1 MSGSVR
7 LTRRH
12 ALAGAALAAL
22 AAPHAAAQAY
32 PARPVRLVVPFP
44 PGNTSDILA
53 RLAAEEVQ
61 KRRGVTVVV
70 ENRPGASGALGV
82 QAVAGARPDGL
93 TLLVTTQS
101 PIVVNPPLMLNPP
114 YDPVR
119 DLAPVALFARTGF
132 ILIAAPNFPANTMA
146 EAARVL
152 RAAPAGTFSAAN
164 PGLGTMSHLAMALVG
179 LALGTQVESVPYRG
193 SAAALVDVAAGRV
206 PLMIDGFNSAVPQV
220 LGGHAKGLAVVARQR
235 SPLVPQMP
243 SMAESG
249 VPELAQIEALS
260 WTGLLGPAGT
270 PPEVAAWWT
279 AALGEVMR
287 DPAVV
292 AKLAQTFVEAVAPT
306 SAAAFAEE
314 IASDLAKWT
323 RVVAEARIE
332 RQ

>member
-1 MSGSVR
+1 MTTNFA

-12 ALAGAALAAL
+12 ALAGAALATL
-22 AAPHAAAQAY
+22 AAPRAMAQAY

-53 RLAAEEVQ
+53 RLVAEEVQ

-70 ENRPGASGALGV
+70 ENRPGASGARG
-82 QAVAGARPDGL
+82 DGL

-101 PIVVNPPLMLNPP
+101 PIVVNPPLMKTPP

-119 DLAPVALFARTGF
+119 DLSPVALFARTGF
-132 ILIAAPNFPANTMA
+132 ILIAAPDFPANTMA

-152 RAAPAGTFSAAN
+152 RAGPAGRFSAAN
-164 PGLGTMSHLAMALVG
+164 PGLGTMSHLAMAL
-179 LALGTQVESVPYRG
+179 LALQLGTQIESVPYRG
-193 SAAALVDVAAGRV
+193 SAAALVDVTAGRV

-220 LGGHAKGLAVVARQR
+220 RGGKAKALAVVARQR
-235 SPLVPQMP
+235 SALVPDVP

-249 VPELAQIEALS
+249 VPELAELEALS
-260 WTGLLGPAGT
+260 WTGLFGPAGT

-287 DPAVV
+287 DPAIVQ
-292 AKLAQTFVEAVAPT
+292 KLAQTFIEAVPPN
-306 SAAAFAEE
+306 SAEAFAQE

-323 RVVAEARIE
+323 RVVRDARIE
-332 RQ
+332 QQ